1 MNLLKSIVTK
11 VLGDP
16 VRHTYKSD
24 DGTENEYYLTPV
36 ESDCWGDISNT
47 KVMTN
52 TLEQAKAIKVGYE
65 WESWGVSNENQAN
78 QDEARTL

>member
-1 MNLLKSIVTK
+1 MNLLTHTVTK

-36 ESDCWGDISNT
+36 GCNCWGDISNT

-52 TLEQAKAIKVGYE
+52 TLEQAKEIKVGYE
-65 WESWGVSNENQAN
+65 WES
-78 QDEARTL
+78 

>member
-1 MNLLKSIVTK
+1 MNLLTHTVTK

-36 ESDCWGDISNT
+36 ECDCWGDISNT

-52 TLEQAKAIKVGYE
+52 TIKEAKEIKVGYE
-65 WESWGVSNENQAN
+65 WES
-78 QDEARTL
+78 